1 MYPVAFLFHPLSKM
15 LSFFFS
21 SIQPDIKQSGKILAP
36 DILKNHFYLCSIGT
50 YSRSFMMLL

>member
-1 MYPVAFLFHPLSKM
+1 M

-21 SIQPDIKQSGKILAP
+21 SLQPDLKQSGKILAP